1 MITLRKG
8 SKGEEVKKLQKLLG
22 IAVDGVFGMYTEM
35 AVKEFQLKHN
45 LAAADGVVGT
55 KTWEA
60 LGVPN
65 VQTARKITHIFVHCT
80 AGNQSMTPQEL
91 LDFFYKKKKWSRP
104 GYHYVVDAKGD
115 ITNIWPESKYSNG
128 VKNMNSHSINIAWI
142 GGVDKAHP
150 NGIDNRTDDQKRS
163 LRHLL
168 KELRKKYP
176 TAKIMGHR
184 DTSPDKNHNG
194 IIDPWERIKE
204 CPCFDA
210 MIEYKD
216 I

>member
-1 MITLRKG
+1 MTTLRKG
-8 SKGEEVKKLQKLLG
+8 SKGEEVKKLQKQLG
-22 IAVDGVFGMYTEM
+22 LAVDGVFGMYTEM
-35 AVKEFQLKHN
+35 AVKEFQLKHG
-45 LAAADGVVGT
+45 LAADGVVGT

-65 VQTARKITHIFVHCT
+65 VQTTRKITHIFVHCT

-128 VKNMNSHSINIAWI
+128 VKNHNSNSINIAWI

-150 NGIDNRTDDQKRS
+150 KGIDNRTDDQKRS

-194 IIDPWERIKE
+194 IIDPWERIKD